1 MTYGIKVENDSDFTQ
16 IDQTTQGFQV
26 LATGT
31 TAGGTGGTIVT
42 IPSSFP
48 DDILVVAKPH
58 SPNLLYDYRLR
69 ATYMDITTS
78 GGTRI
83 RRASMGFAFST
94 FAIST
99 GRADYAIIQRCSLF
113 DDSLIS
119 GQTPAN
125 YGLNVYRSDG
135 TLSFTTEHPT
145 FRVQGSRHTNISGSN
160 PGAGFWYNGV
170 DSTDMQHIYALAM
183 SYGQYRYKVFGP
195 SNDRQYVSYSRI
207 GQWDF
212 PNNRF
217 GTNIQSIGGGVSSGS
232 SLQDTVWSGHRTEL
246 IGYIV

>member
-1 MTYGIKVENDSDFTQ
+1 MTYGIYAKNDSGFTQ

-26 LATGT
+26 LATCT
-31 TAGGTGGTIVT
+31 TAGGFGGTTIT

-58 SPNLLYDYRLR
+58 SPNLLYDYRLSASYSDR
-69 ATYMDITTS
+69 VIN
-78 GGTRI
+78 GTRT
-83 RRASMGFAFST
+83 RTASMGFAFST
-94 FAIST
+94 LIVFT

-125 YGLNVYRSDG
+125 YGLNVYRSNG

-145 FRVQGSRHTNISGSN
+145 FRVQGARHTNISASN
-160 PGAGFWYNGV
+160 SGAGFWYNGV

-183 SYGQYRYKVFGP
+183 SYGQYRYRVFGP
-195 SNDRQYVSYSRI
+195 SRDRQFTSQSRL

-217 GTNIQSIGGGVSSGS
+217 GTNIQSNSGEVSSGT
-232 SLQDTVWSGHRTEL
+232 SLEDTVWAGHRTEL

>member
-1 MTYGIKVENDSDFTQ
+1 MTYGIYAKNDSGFTQ

-31 TAGGTGGTIVT
+31 TAGGYGGTTVT

-58 SPNLLYDYRLR
+58 SPNLLYDYRLNASYSDR
-69 ATYMDITTS
+69 VIN
-78 GGTRI
+78 GTRT
-83 RRASMGFAFST
+83 RTASMGFAFST
-94 FAIST
+94 LVVFT

-113 DDSLIS
+113 DDSVIS

-145 FRVQGSRHTNISGSN
+145 YRVQGARHTNISASN
-160 PGAGFWYNGV
+160 TGAGVWYNGV

-183 SYGQYRYKVFGP
+183 SYGQFRYKVFGP
-195 SNDRQYVSYSRI
+195 NNDRQFLSQSRL
-207 GQWDF
+207 GQWNF
-212 PNNRF
+212 ATNTF
-217 GTNIQSIGGGVSSGS
+217 GTAIQSNGGDVNSGTT
-232 SLQDTVWSGHRTEL
+232 LEDTVWAGHRTEL

>member
-1 MTYGIKVENDSDFTQ
+1 MTYGIYAKNDSGFTQ

-31 TAGGTGGTIVT
+31 TAGGFGGPTIT

-58 SPNLLYDYRLR
+58 SPNLLYDYRLHASYTDR
-69 ATYMDITTS
+69 VIN
-78 GGTRI
+78 GTRT
-83 RRASMGFAFST
+83 RTASIGFAFST
-94 FAIST
+94 LVVFT
-99 GRADYAIIQRCSLF
+99 GRANYAIIQRCSLF

-125 YGLNVYRSDG
+125 YGLNVYRSNG

-145 FRVQGSRHTNISGSN
+145 FRVQGARHTNISASN
-160 PGAGFWYNGV
+160 SGAGFWYNGV

-183 SYGQYRYKVFGP
+183 SYGQYRYRVFGP
-195 SNDRQYVSYSRI
+195 NNDRQFTSQSRL

-217 GTNIQSIGGGVSSGS
+217 GTNIQSNSGEVSSGT
-232 SLQDTVWSGHRTEL
+232 SLEDTVWAGHRTEL

>member
-1 MTYGIKVENDSDFTQ
+1 MTYGIRVENDSGFTQ

-31 TAGGTGGTIVT
+31 TAGGSGGTIVT

-58 SPNLLYDYRLR
+58 SPNLLYDYRLN
-69 ATYMDITTS
+69 ATYMDYTTS

-83 RRASMGFAFST
+83 RRVTMGFAFST
-94 FAIST
+94 LVVFT

-125 YGLNVYRSDG
+125 YGLNVYRSNG

-145 FRVQGSRHTNISGSN
+145 FRVQGARHTNISASN
-160 PGAGFWYNGV
+160 SGAGFWYNGV

-183 SYGQYRYKVFGP
+183 SYGQYRYRVFGP
-195 SNDRQYVSYSRI
+195 SNDRQFTSSSRL

-217 GTNIQSIGGGVSSGS
+217 GTTIQSNGGDVSSGS
-232 SLQDTVWSGHRTEL
+232 SLEDTVWSGHRTEL

>member
-1 MTYGIKVENDSDFTQ
+1 MTYGIRVENDSGFTQ

-31 TAGGTGGTIVT
+31 TAGGSGGTIVT

-69 ATYMDITTS
+69 ATYMDYTTS

-83 RRASMGFAFST
+83 RRVTMGFAFST
-94 FAIST
+94 LVVFT

-125 YGLNVYRSDG
+125 YGLNVYRSNG

-145 FRVQGSRHTNISGSN
+145 FRVQAARHHNVASTDSG
-160 PGAGFWYNGV
+160 ATVWYTGV
-170 DSTDMQHIYALAM
+170 DATDMQNIYALAM
-183 SYGQYRYKVFGP
+183 SYGAYRYKVYGP
-195 SNDRQYVSYSRI
+195 YNDRQYISSSRL

-217 GTNIQSIGGGVSSGS
+217 ATKIQTVSGS
-232 SLQDTVWSGHRTEL
+232 ELSGTPLEDSFWEGHRTEL
-246 IGYIV
+246 LGYIV